1 MAAVILVRAVVG
13 GMGKRIGEGA
23 GEGARE
29 GALAGAGVCVCVCVE
44 QQVGV
49 EMGETQVWE
58 ESGRSPLPH
67 LEWAG

>member
-1 MAAVILVRAVVG
+1 MC
-13 GMGKRIGEGA
+13 
-23 GEGARE
+23 
-29 GALAGAGVCVCVCVE
+29 VCVCVCVYVCVE

-58 ESGRSPLPH
+58 ESGRSPLPY